1 MATLSCPTTRT
12 SFIDFTGLAGQ
23 EFILYYDAPTPF
35 PAGPATNDYF
45 LIMGLRKGSPI
56 QVSLASSAIIRAG
69 APALQYRSFAASRLQ
84 VRPTSQHLGRK
95 RGTDRLSN
103 VHASKPSETSN
114 SRSELKTQESSSRM
128 QIGAP
133 FPDRESLAS
142 RPFMN
147 LFFGSVRESKLIRS
161 MICVSLTGLLTTPK

>member
-23 EFILYYDAPTPF
+23 EFILYNDALTPS

-69 APALQYRSFAASRLQ
+69 APALQYRSFAASRRQ

-95 RGTDRLSN
+95 RGTDLGYRTCTPRSHPKRATPEVN
-103 VHASKPSETSN
+103 SKLRSHHRECKSGRPS
-114 SRSELKTQESSSRM
+114 R
-128 QIGAP
+128 IGSLLL
-133 FPDRESLAS
+133 PDRL
-142 RPFMN
+142 
-147 LFFGSVRESKLIRS
+147 
-161 MICVSLTGLLTTPK
+161 